1 MSHRGAETRP
11 ARLEIWPRPLA
22 PQTAQPPKL
31 PAVDSSHLVEHDHL
45 EGLPEPEKNQGSP
58 PRRALRS
65 KPPLG
70 CCSSRLRRSRGPCPS
85 MPQHVLQMLQP
96 LLSCPS
102 PSLPG
107 TQPLTTAVGG
117 TSLLRLAVR
126 AQQKSLPPR
135 ALLLGALCQVTPGVS
150 YMYLKCTISVRTGHE
165 HIIFITISLHFMRTP
180 SFASCLFT

>member
-58 PRRALRS
+58 PRRAPRS

-70 CCSSRLRRSRGPCPS
+70 CCSPRLRRSRGPCPS
-85 MPQHVLQMLQP
+85 MPQHVADAPALAQ
-96 LLSCPS
+96 LLITLPAGDATPNHRSGGDVTTPSCS
-102 PSLPG
+102 EGS
-107 TQPLTTAVGG
+107 AKRA
-117 TSLLRLAVR
+117 SLL
-126 AQQKSLPPR
+126 

-165 HIIFITISLHFMRTP
+165 HIILITTSLHFMRTP

>member
-1 MSHRGAETRP
+1 MKMPLCWRRMSHRGAETRP

-45 EGLPEPEKNQGSP
+45 KGLPEPEKNQGSP
-58 PRRALRS
+58 PRRAPSLL
-65 KPPLG
+65 LG
-70 CCSSRLRRSRGPCPS
+70 AAAYASAARVDPAPACPS
-85 MPQHVLQMLQP
+85 MWQMLQP
-96 LLSCPS
+96 LLSCSS

-126 AQQKSLPPR
+126 AQQKE
-135 ALLLGALCQVTPGVS
+135 LLSSRSC
-150 YMYLKCTISVRTGHE
+150 SVRC
-165 HIIFITISLHFMRTP
+165 
-180 SFASCLFT
+180 AK

>member
-1 MSHRGAETRP
+1 MHYGLAASLSSSLRRLLAWKCFICCRRMSHRGAETRP

-22 PQTAQPPKL
+22 PQTAQPPKP

-45 EGLPEPEKNQGSP
+45 KGLPEPEKNQGSP
-58 PRRALRS
+58 PRRAPRS

-70 CCSSRLRRSRGPCPS
+70 CCSSRLRRSRGPCSS

-126 AQQKSLPPR
+126 AQQKEPLSSR
-135 ALLLGALCQVTPGVS
+135 SC
-150 YMYLKCTISVRTGHE
+150 SVRC
-165 HIIFITISLHFMRTP
+165 
-180 SFASCLFT
+180 AK